1 MYRLGIARLLRPA
14 TSFST
19 IPRLLSTPRALPKE
33 LLFSAPRSLHISAHT
48 RKRPD
53 PHNCTYPDEFHD
65 CTAETDGNFCAQ
77 EHEYS
82 PEELPDTSFD
92 ATTSDGSS
100 TSEDPATA
108 ARKSTRPAAAPS
120 SSTGPPEPSSRSV
133 LNPSPSPLSSPFY
146 HLPLLHFLTFLP
158 YIFSV
163 PGNEITAREQE
174 NSEEAAAHQTRRA
187 DQQSALENRRQD
199 R

>member
-65 CTAETDGNFCAQ
+65 CTAETDGNVCAQ

-100 TSEDPATA
+100 TSENQQDQQL
-108 ARKSTRPAAAPS
+108 RPAHPQAHRNRRPGQFL
-120 SSTGPPEPSSRSV
+120 T
-133 LNPSPSPLSSPFY
+133 LPSPLSSPFY
-146 HLPLLHFLTFLP
+146 HILLLHFLTFLP

-163 PGNEITAREQE
+163 PGNEITARKQE

-187 DQQSALENRRQD
+187 DQQAALENRRQD